1 MIISFG
7 DRATEDF
14 YHGRPT
20 KRVRGFPTD
29 IRQPAL
35 RKLDMLNAARRLDDL
50 AGLPGNRLKSLRGD
64 LKGYYSIR
72 VNERWRTIFRWVDGN
87 PHAVSLTDYHS

>member
-7 DRATEDF
+7 DRATEDL
-14 YHGRPT
+14 YHGRQT
-20 KRVRGFPTD
+20 KRVRHFPAD

-35 RKLDMLNAARRLDDL
+35 RELDMLNAAHRLDDL
-50 AGLPGNRLKSLRGD
+50 AGLSGNRLESMRGD

-72 VNERWRTIFRWVDGN
+72 VNEQWRIIFRWVDGGAQ
-87 PHAVSLTDYHS
+87 AVCLTDYH